1 MKIKKIFLCSALLA
15 MMMGSASIHAA
26 DGDMGLTFEGDS
38 EKFITYE
45 QSSAYE
51 NMAPGEERIQQ
62 ITLSNDDYRELKFY
76 VRS

>member
-38 EKFITYE
+38 K
-45 QSSAYE
+45 
-51 NMAPGEERIQQ
+51 N
-62 ITLSNDDYRELKFY
+62 L
-76 VRS
+76 